1 MTERRT
7 RAEES
12 LALMKEVYTLL
23 DEPGCGISFSPAKSG
38 NFMMYCSGDFI
49 GGLFGGELCLVYTEA
64 AAKLLG
70 RPEPVYRG
78 YSSEALH
85 RMLPVPLEKVDL
97 TKQYPLSEAVTLAK
111 ECATAKFDESLEL
124 HVRLGVDPRH
134 ADQQVRSTI
143 VLPFGTGHTKRVAV
157 LALGEKQREAQDAG
171 ADIVGGEDLVAEIQN
186 GRLDFDAVIATPD
199 IMKVAGRLGK
209 VLGPRGLMPSAKT
222 NTVTFDVADAIKEIK
237 AGRVEFRVDKTAITH
252 NAVGKASFP
261 VENLIGNVKAL
272 LRAIVKARP
281 AAVKG
286 TYIKGITVA
295 TTMGVGIQIDPAQAQ
310 KEVAAAD

>member
-1 MTERRT
+1 MSRT
-7 RAEES
+7 GKRYK
-12 LALMKEVYTLL
+12 AL
-23 DEPGCGISFSPAKSG
+23 
-38 NFMMYCSGDFI
+38 
-49 GGLFGGELCLVYTEA
+49 
-64 AAKLLG
+64 
-70 RPEPVYRG
+70 
-78 YSSEALH
+78 
-85 RMLPVPLEKVDL
+85 LEKVDL

-310 KEVAAAD
+310 NRRHDNGRRHPDRPRSGSEGSRRCRLILAEIKNQAPVQSRGFFHAFLRRSLI